1 MRLLLLIALG
11 LVAVQGQDD
20 QWWQTAVFYQI
31 YPRSFMDSNGDG
43 IGDLQ
48 GIISRLDHLKDA
60 GVTAAW
66 LSPIYKSPQV
76 DSGYDISDYRAIQDE
91 YGTMEDF
98 DALIAKAN
106 ELGIKIIMDMVP
118 NHSSDQHEW
127 FYLSENRT
135 EGYEDYYVWKDGPEG
150 SIQEPPNNWLSV
162 FKYSAWKYSSI
173 REQWY
178 LHQFAVE
185 QPDLN
190 FENPKVVQ
198 EILDVLKFWLDK
210 GVYGFR
216 VDAVPHIGES
226 QGFEDEPKSGY
237 PGVAEY
243 EHDYLLHWYTHSMP
257 KSYDVI
263 YQMRAFLDEY
273 NSVRPGQ
280 DERIMM
286 TEAYANITATMWW
299 YGDEERDGAHF
310 TFNFQFIPLNQDST
324 AGDIVDKVNEWLD
337 NMPDGKT
344 ANWVVGNH
352 DNHRLA
358 SRVHPLNVDGYNMLV
373 HMLPGVAVTFQGE
386 EIAMPNGKVTWE
398 QGHDPSACN
407 GRPEDFDRVSRDFER
422 TPFHWDDTKNAG
434 FSTADETWL
443 PVSEKYH
450 ENNLAKQKTEE
461 NSHFKIYQSLTAF
474 RKEST
479 TLRQGNLKL
488 TNQHNVLLL
497 TRNLNKDHVVFLFN
511 LGDDSVTV
519 DLNDH
524 FDDIENLNVIISS
537 NYENDRKLASVN
549 NIQLP
554 GHAAL
559 IGTSTSQ

>member
-1 MRLLLLIALG
+1 
-11 LVAVQGQDD
+11 
-20 QWWQTAVFYQI
+20 
-31 YPRSFMDSNGDG
+31 
-43 IGDLQ
+43 
-48 GIISRLDHLKDA
+48 
-60 GVTAAW
+60 
-66 LSPIYKSPQV
+66 
-76 DSGYDISDYRAIQDE
+76 
-91 YGTMEDF
+91 
-98 DALIAKAN
+98 
-106 ELGIKIIMDMVP
+106 
-118 NHSSDQHEW
+118 
-127 FYLSENRT
+127 
-135 EGYEDYYVWKDGPEG
+135 
-150 SIQEPPNNWLSV
+150 
-162 FKYSAWKYSSI
+162 
-173 REQWY
+173 
-178 LHQFAVE
+178 
-185 QPDLN
+185 
-190 FENPKVVQ
+190 
-198 EILDVLKFWLDK
+198 
-210 GVYGFR
+210 
-216 VDAVPHIGES
+216 
-226 QGFEDEPKSGY
+226 
-237 PGVAEY
+237 
-243 EHDYLLHWYTHSMP
+243 
-257 KSYDVI
+257 
-263 YQMRAFLDEY
+263 
-273 NSVRPGQ
+273 
-280 DERIMM
+280 
-286 TEAYANITATMWW
+286 
-299 YGDEERDGAHF
+299 
-310 TFNFQFIPLNQDST
+310 
-324 AGDIVDKVNEWLD
+324 
-337 NMPDGKT
+337 
-344 ANWVVGNH
+344 
-352 DNHRLA
+352 
-358 SRVHPLNVDGYNMLV
+358 
-373 HMLPGVAVTFQGE
+373 MLPGVAVTFQGE